1 MESDSGSSWY
11 SDIECHKWVA
21 LPVLGPQPPGHFEH
35 GAAVDGE
42 QLYIVGGRRSKR
54 RLSSIWVF
62 DMKSL
67 IWSTIKPSTK
77 LDGEIMQDGTRTES
91 FPALCGHSMVKW
103 GSKIFMIGG
112 DDSDYV
118 TVRVIDLESFLYGVI
133 EATGKIPLA
142 RSGQSTSLVGS
153 KLIMFG
159 GKGKNRRLLNDV
171 HVLDLE
177 TMTWNIVE
185 TIHTPPAPRSD
196 HIATVHAGR
205 YLHVFGGCTKSVIF
219 NDLHV
224 LDLETLEWSQPQIQ
238 SDLVSPRAGHA
249 GVSIDEKWFIVGG
262 GDNKSGA
269 SKTMVMDM
277 DRLVISTLTNV
288 NERDPLA
295 SEGLSLSLA
304 LINGD
309 QFLVAY
315 GGYNERYHNEVCVMR
330 LNLKDYEHAN
340 IFQSPATVESSII
353 EESVGENSKTVMNDH
368 EGETTV
374 NNTLK
379 YASLAFKIKNKLIV
393 NNVGNRVG
401 NRVGNMVGLR
411 LQTMRYEI
419 GSLKNI
425 IETLQTELSK
435 KEVDSIEEMNAMRE
449 EKRALEASVQEKDA
463 VIETLRNEI
472 EILQKKVQTILGKEK
487 EVDHCECSSR
497 ATCVRGC
504 ECVQQN
510 RLCST
515 SCSCIVRK
523 CLNRDDKEKAEYAAK
538 LLQNAAK
545 GLVSEM

>member
-1 MESDSGSSWY
+1 MLSRID
-11 SDIECHKWVA
+11 
-21 LPVLGPQPPGHFEH
+21 LPL
-35 GAAVDGE
+35 
-42 QLYIVGGRRSKR
+42 RN
-54 RLSSIWVF
+54 
-62 DMKSL
+62 
-67 IWSTIKPSTK
+67 
-77 LDGEIMQDGTRTES
+77 
-91 FPALCGHSMVKW
+91 ALCSTPISFEM
-103 GSKIFMIGG
+103 
-112 DDSDYV
+112 
-118 TVRVIDLESFLYGVI
+118 RCVILMSNEEEKRCPLCGEEMDLT
-133 EATGKIPLA
+133 A
-142 RSGQSTSLVGS
+142 Q
-153 KLIMFG
+153 KL
-159 GKGKNRRLLNDV
+159 KPCK
-171 HVLDLE
+171 
-177 TMTWNIVE
+177 
-185 TIHTPPAPRSD
+185 
-196 HIATVHAGR
+196 
-205 YLHVFGGCTKSVIF
+205 C
-219 NDLHV
+219 
-224 LDLETLEWSQPQIQ
+224 
-238 SDLVSPRAGHA
+238 
-249 GVSIDEKWFIVGG
+249 
-262 GDNKSGA
+262 
-269 SKTMVMDM
+269 
-277 DRLVISTLTNV
+277 
-288 NERDPLA
+288 
-295 SEGLSLSLA
+295 
-304 LINGD
+304 
-309 QFLVAY
+309 
-315 GGYNERYHNEVCVMR
+315 GY
-330 LNLKDYEHAN
+330 
-340 IFQSPATVESSII
+340 
-353 EESVGENSKTVMNDH
+353 EESVGGNSKTVMIDH

-379 YASLAFKIKNKLIV
+379 YASLAFKNKNKPIV

-425 IETLQTELSK
+425 IETLQAELSK